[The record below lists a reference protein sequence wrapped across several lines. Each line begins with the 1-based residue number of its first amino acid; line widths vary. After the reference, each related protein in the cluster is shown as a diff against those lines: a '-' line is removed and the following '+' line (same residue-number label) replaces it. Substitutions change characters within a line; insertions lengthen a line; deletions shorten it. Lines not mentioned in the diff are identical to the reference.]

1 MIFENANIT
10 ITNKSAYVTSSVTF
24 ITSNFIFTT
33 MYLLLMVQEQ
43 DKMGNIMTD
52 FHYIQDFFCMII
64 QIWVIINIF
73 IFKMVRLRLILLGY
87 V

>member
-1 MIFENANIT
+1 
-10 ITNKSAYVTSSVTF
+10 
-24 ITSNFIFTT
+24 
-33 MYLLLMVQEQ
+33 MYLLLTAQEQ
-43 DKMGNIMTD
+43 DKMGNIMTEY
-52 FHYIQDFFCMII
+52 HYIQDFFSMII

>member
-52 FHYIQDFFCMII
+52 FHYIQDFFMII

-73 IFKMVRLRLILLGY
+73 ICKMVRLILLGY